1 MKRFLLLAFLLLGLK
16 TYSQKD
22 IPVQYTQADTNG
34 NGSIETNEVQGMI
47 DGFFIGT
54 HDHGVM
60 YIHNLIDFFFE
71 QRID

>member
-1 MKRFLLLAFLLLGLK
+1 MKYAVIGLFLGLCLNVQ
-16 TYSQKD
+16 SQD
-22 IPVQYTQADTNG
+22 RMPVQYREADRNG
-34 NGSIETNEVQGMI
+34 DGFIDVDEVQRMI

-71 QRID
+71 QPYE